1 MSSKIFSAALVGLEA
16 EIIEV
21 EAEIG
26 GGELGSFAIVGLPDL
41 AVSESRERV
50 RSAVRNS
57 KVEFPRIKVTVN
69 LAPANL
75 KKQGP
80 NYDLPI
86 AISILAVAK
95 KIPFSSILSSSIFIG
110 ELALSGKV
118 RPVQGVLSIT
128 MAAKKYGYSTIFL
141 PVLNAAEASLIS
153 GIEVRP
159 VITLQELIA
168 YLKNKGEIQIY
179 NKEKLIIE
187 KKKPDWNMS
196 EIVGQEYAKRAIEI
210 AAAGGHNLLMIGSPG
225 SGKTLLAKTI
235 LSILPDLEFEEAIEV
250 TKIYSASGNLKSEN
264 KGLIQE
270 RPFRSPHHSASAT
283 ALVGGG
289 SWPRPGEVSL
299 AHRGVLFLDE
309 FGEFSRVVLEHLRQ
323 PLEDGHI
330 TISRAAGNLLFP
342 ANFMLV
348 AAMNPCSCG
357 YYGDTEKQCSCSL
370 QQIIQ
375 YKKRI
380 SGPILDRIDL
390 HIEVPRVALIKLT
403 DTTIN
408 ESSEIVKARVAKA
421 RQLQAKRF
429 NFMDNC
435 KTRINS
441 EMSSAQVK
449 KVCNLNQVS
458 LNLMQSAADRLHLS
472 ARAYFRVLKVARTI
486 ADLEQS
492 IEITSQHLAE
502 ALQYRQIKE

>member
-1 MSSKIFSAALVGLEA
+1 
-16 EIIEV
+16 
-21 EAEIG
+21 
-26 GGELGSFAIVGLPDL
+26 
-41 AVSESRERV
+41 
-50 RSAVRNS
+50 
-57 KVEFPRIKVTVN
+57 
-69 LAPANL
+69 
-75 KKQGP
+75 
-80 NYDLPI
+80 
-86 AISILAVAK
+86 
-95 KIPFSSILSSSIFIG
+95 
-110 ELALSGKV
+110 
-118 RPVQGVLSIT
+118 
-128 MAAKKYGYSTIFL
+128 
-141 PVLNAAEASLIS
+141 
-153 GIEVRP
+153 
-159 VITLQELIA
+159 
-168 YLKNKGEIQIY
+168 
-179 NKEKLIIE
+179 
-187 KKKPDWNMS
+187 
-196 EIVGQEYAKRAIEI
+196 
-210 AAAGGHNLLMIGSPG
+210 MIGSPG

-235 LSILPDLEFEEAIEV
+235 PSILPDLEFEEAIEV

-264 KGLIQE
+264 KGLIQV